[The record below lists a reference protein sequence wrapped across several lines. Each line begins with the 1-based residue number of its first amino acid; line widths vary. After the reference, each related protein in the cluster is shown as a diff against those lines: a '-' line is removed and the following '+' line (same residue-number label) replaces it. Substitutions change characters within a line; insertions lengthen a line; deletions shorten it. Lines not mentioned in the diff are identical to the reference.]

1 MTEKKGI
8 HRRHFLVGAVGTAGA
23 GAALSAGLTPDGA
36 LAQEGGLP
44 AYVSWKDADALIRH
58 SEQTF
63 ETKRGEIGLSGITP
77 NDIVYVRN
85 NMPSM
90 TEEQVGDPDA
100 WAIAF
105 EGVGEPKSLTLADL
119 KKMSPDTVACVL
131 QCSGNGRAFFEH
143 ETSGSQWSVGA
154 AANVLWTGVPVKAVA
169 DALGGVDGD
178 KAFMTSTGGEPIP
191 DGIDP
196 LTVMVERS
204 VPAAA
209 MDQAMLAW
217 EMNGEPIP
225 LAHGGPVRMI
235 IPGYFG
241 VNNVKHVK
249 KVAFADAESPAKIQ
263 QTSYRVRPVGES
275 GAPDQPS
282 MYEMPVKSWVT
293 HPLMDAE
300 SGQVQIWGVAM
311 GGTEELAGVE
321 VSTDGG
327 QTWQEAR
334 FVGPDMGVYAWRPFL
349 LAAELQPGTHRIA
362 SRASTVGGAT
372 QPEEFEPNHRGYG
385 HNGWADHA
393 VDVTVQ

>member
-1 MTEKKGI
+1 MTDKKGI
-8 HRRHFLVGAVGTAGA
+8 HRRHFLVGAAGTAGA
-23 GAALSAGLTPDGA
+23 GVALSAGLAPRGA
-36 LAQEGGLP
+36 LAEGGSLP
-44 AYVSWKDADALIRH
+44 DYVSWKDADALIQH
-58 SEQTF
+58 SEKTF

-85 NMPSM
+85 NLPSM
-90 TEEQVGDPDA
+90 TEEEVGERDA

-105 EGVGEPKSLTLADL
+105 EGVGESKNLTLADL

-131 QCSGNGRAFFEH
+131 QCSGNGRAFFDH

-154 AANVLWTGVPVKAVA
+154 AANVLWTGVPVRTVVE
-169 DALGGVDGD
+169 ALGGVADGT
-178 KAFMTSTGGEPIP
+178 AFMTSTGGEPIP
-191 DGIDP
+191 EGIDP
-196 LTVMVERS
+196 LTVIVERS
-204 VPAAA
+204 VPAEA
-209 MDQAMLAW
+209 MEQAILAW

-241 VNNVKHVK
+241 VNHVKHVK
-249 KVAFADAESPAKIQ
+249 TVAFADNESPAKIQ
-263 QTSYRVRPVGES
+263 QTGYRVRPVGEK

-282 MYEMPVKSWVT
+282 MYEMPVKSWIT

-300 SGQVQIWGVAM
+300 NGQVQIWGVAM
-311 GGTEELAGVE
+311 GGTEALDRVE

-327 QTWQEAR
+327 QTWQDAA

-349 LAAELQPGTHRIA
+349 LAAELELGTHRIA
-362 SRASTVGGAT
+362 SRASTAGGAS
-372 QPEEFEPNHRGYG
+372 QPAEVEPNHRGYG
-385 HNGWADHA
+385 HNGWEDHA